1 MVATECVAP
10 ARIGWLERRPRGRMM
25 RRIRNRE
32 GLKQADEIRREPG
45 ARNPRT
51 KLVHIMTLMRTNA
64 GINKT
69 ERAGR
74 KDAQIGFVDALQ
86 RAFPMAA
93 VRVSRMSWLDSP
105 RDLVQ
110 RNIGNI

>member
-1 MVATECVAP
+1 
-10 ARIGWLERRPRGRMM
+10 
-25 RRIRNRE
+25 
-32 GLKQADEIRREPG
+32 
-45 ARNPRT
+45 
-51 KLVHIMTLMRTNA
+51 MRTNA

-69 ERAGR
+69 EHAGR

-86 RAFPMAA
+86 RVFPTA
-93 VRVSRMSWLDSP
+93 VAKVSRMSWLDSP

>member
-1 MVATECVAP
+1 MTRSLKGPKIQRLKSQPAP
-10 ARIGWLERRPRGRMM
+10 AAQSQS
-25 RRIRNRE
+25 E
-32 GLKQADEIRREPG
+32 GVYGTAI
-45 ARNPRT
+45 
-51 KLVHIMTLMRTNA
+51 MRTNA

-69 ERAGR
+69 EHAGR

-86 RAFPMAA
+86 RVFPTA
-93 VRVSRMSWLDSP
+93 VAKVSRMSWLDSP